1 MSSSTQPGIH
11 ANRRSGSW
19 VFTYGFDQFLVVDD
33 ETPTKGWGIFGNI
46 SLADQATNPVHWFL
60 NLGAGGT
67 SPLPGRTA
75 DSFGV
80 GYYYLAYQQRPPGD
94 PPARLADRQRAGLR
108 TLLQRSDHQLVHPDG
123 RHPGHRPSSVRR
135 PVNVPFWS
143 EGEDRLLAQ
152 AKVPDQSFSLPELP
166 ISLLFS
172 TARLSST
179 GEKLVLYK
187 LVRAF
192 EHLEEQSAAPI

>member
-1 MSSSTQPGIH
+1 M
-11 ANRRSGSW
+11 SGSTRQRSRASRRNGCEW
-19 VFTYGFDQFLVVDD
+19 R
-33 ETPTKGWGIFGNI
+33 TK
-46 SLADQATNPVHWFL
+46 P
-60 NLGAGGT
+60 T
-67 SPLPGRTA
+67 SP
-75 DSFGV
+75 
-80 GYYYLAYQQRPPGD
+80 RPI
-94 PPARLADRQRAGLR
+94 
-108 TLLQRSDHQLVHPDG
+108 
-123 RHPGHRPSSVRR
+123 
-135 PVNVPFWS
+135 WS

-172 TARLSST
+172 TTRLSST